1 MNTEKAAKITD
12 TFRILADPTRLRIL
26 YLLFHARKEL
36 CVGEIAEAVGVS
48 HSAASHQLEKLEARH
63 VVKCFRMGRM
73 MCYEVEDN
81 SLTRQLRHVIT
92 LAY

>member
-26 YLLFHARKEL
+26 YLLFHAKKEL
-36 CVGEIAEAVGVS
+36 CVGEIAEAVDIS

-63 VVKCFRMGRM
+63 IVKCFRMGRM